1 MQPIIDADTHISE
14 SPEMW
19 AMFDKEMYGRRPVLL
34 SLPDDTL
41 YGSWNKTWLID
52 GNIFPKPAGKGGFRL
67 ITPSASKVQ
76 ANRKDLSV
84 ACRDMTDIP
93 GRLADMDRLG
103 IATQV
108 VYPTLFLV
116 YLTDDPALDVA
127 LSRAY
132 NRFIAQAC
140 GQSHGRIHWVAIP
153 PLRDIAASVR
163 ELHWA
168 KKNGAVGV
176 FFRGMEGNYTLD
188 NPRFHPVYQAA
199 SDLDLAICVH
209 TGSST
214 PVISEMFDLERN
226 RQWSHSAFP
235 PLHAFRDLVLNQIPD
250 IFPKLRFGF
259 LEASASWIPFLIHK
273 LKNDNTK
280 RWKSSWKSPR
290 DLFEDCRFYVACEAD
305 EDLNYLTE
313 YAGADHLISGSD
325 YGHNDPAEQA
335 QLVKQLQAREDVAP
349 SLIEKILCDNP
360 RQFYRM

>member
-14 SPEMW
+14 SEQMW
-19 AMFDKEMYGRRPVLL
+19 ARFDEEMYGRRPVLL

-41 YGSWNKTWLID
+41 YGNWNKTWLID

-67 ITPSASKVQ
+67 ITPSAAKIQ

-84 ACRDMTDIP
+84 GCRDMTDIP
-93 GRLADMDRLG
+93 ARLADMDRLG

-116 YLTDDPALDVA
+116 YLTDDPDLDVA

-132 NRFIAQAC
+132 NRFIAKAC
-140 GQSHGRIHWVAIP
+140 AQSHNRIHWVAIP
-153 PLRDIAASVR
+153 PLRSIEESVK
-163 ELHWA
+163 ELKWA
-168 KKNGAVGV
+168 KQNGAVGV

-188 NPRFHPVYQAA
+188 NPRFFPVYEAA
-199 SDLDLAICVH
+199 SDFDLSICVH

-214 PVISEMFDLERN
+214 PAFSAMFDLERN

-250 IFPKLRFGF
+250 MFPKLRFGF

-273 LKNDNTK
+273 LKRDNTK
-280 RWKSSWKSPR
+280 RWKPSWKSPQ
-290 DLFEDCRFYVACEAD
+290 DLFEDCRFFVACEAD
-305 EDLNYLTE
+305 EDIPYLIQYTGE
-313 YAGADHLISGSD
+313 GHLLTGSD

-335 QLVKQLQAREDVAP
+335 HLVAHMKAREDLSP
-349 SLIEKILCDNP
+349 SLVEQIMCENP
-360 RQFYRM
+360 RQFYRI

>member
-14 SPEMW
+14 SAEMW
-19 AMFDKEMYGRRPVLL
+19 AMFDSEMYGRRPVLL

-67 ITPSASKVQ
+67 ITPSASKIQ
-76 ANRKDLSV
+76 SNRKDLSI

-108 VYPTLFLV
+108 VYPTLFLI
-116 YLTDDPALDVA
+116 YLTDDPELDVA

-140 GQSHGRIHWVAIP
+140 AKSNSRIRWVAIP
-153 PLRDIAASVR
+153 PLRDIEESVK
-163 ELHWA
+163 ELNWA
-168 KKNGAVGV
+168 KQNGAVGV

-188 NPRFHPVYQAA
+188 NPRFFPVYQAGG
-199 SDLDLAICVH
+199 DLDLPICVH

-214 PVISEMFDLERN
+214 PAISAMFDLERN

-235 PLHAFRDLVLNQIPD
+235 PLHAFRDLVLNQVPD
-250 IFPKLRFGF
+250 MFPKLRFGF

-273 LKNDNTK
+273 LKRDNTK
-280 RWKSSWKSPR
+280 RWKASWKSPR

-305 EDLNYLTE
+305 EDLNYLIE

-335 QLVKQLQAREDVAP
+335 HLVKQMQSREDVAP
-349 SLIEKILCDNP
+349 ALIEKILCNNP
-360 RQFYRM
+360 RQFYQI